1 MSCNGVF
8 EKSPTE
14 RSFKWSVL
22 IMKIGESIRFTGNNF
37 RTFIVFDLRKR
48 FAKWFTV

>member
-1 MSCNGVF
+1 MSCNGYF
-8 EKSPTE
+8 EKLLTE